1 MNIYVEVSERMK
13 VISLTPAAW
22 ESNSYLL
29 VHSGEALLVDA
40 GAPPDKITEALAR
53 EGVALRAILL
63 THGHFDHILSIDD
76 LRDKYGVPVYVH
88 RSDAPLLTDGR
99 KNAYAYFFRRDRAW
113 RATDKLLSGSDTLP
127 FGDKTVRV
135 LHTPGHTEGS
145 VCYLVDDLLFSGDT
159 VFADGYGRT
168 DLEGGSYEALTHSLA
183 TLFALPEHL
192 TVYPGHGGASK
203 LENVKYNLGF

>member
-1 MNIYVEVSERMK
+1 MNIYVEVSGLMK
-13 VISLTPAAW
+13 VISLSPVAW

-29 VHSGEALLVDA
+29 VHGDKALLVDA
-40 GAPPDKITEALAR
+40 GAPTERIAKALAH
-53 EGVALRAILL
+53 EGATLEAVLL

-76 LRDKYGVPVYVH
+76 LRAKYGVPVYVH
-88 RSDAPLLTDGR
+88 RTDAPMLTDGR
-99 KNAYAYFFRRDRAW
+99 KNAYAYFFRRERVW
-113 RATDKLLSGSDTLP
+113 RAADRLLSDGDTIS

-145 VCYLVDDLLFSGDT
+145 ICFCVDELLFSGDT

-168 DLEGGSYEALTHSLA
+168 DLEGGSYEALTRSLG

-192 TVYPGHGGASK
+192 TVYPGHGMTAT
-203 LENVKYNLGF
+203 LEQVKRNLGF